1 MDYRISDKWEALLDR
16 VEPGD
21 WKNKLVSIWINNII
35 MYHLS
40 FQEKCFAR
48 VGEKTNTQTNHA
60 SGEGNRNGVFAS
72 DN

>member
-1 MDYRISDKWEALLDR
+1 MTDKWEALLDR
-16 VEPGD
+16 VLLGD

-40 FQEKCFAR
+40 LQEKCFAR
-48 VGEKTNTQTNHA
+48 TGEKTNTEPNHA
-60 SGEGNRNGVFAS
+60 LGEGNRNGVFAS